1 MGSSVGLRDS
11 PLHLRRVQ
19 LGVGIGGVAIAAPP
33 AAEHHVATVDGALVH
48 LPQMHRAE
56 VDLEGALVAEG
67 LHADVALYTL
77 LPRGRT
83 DKRRAQVV
91 RHGVVAVAAPAPP
104 ALLLLVLP
112 PIGVVDGA
120 ASAAGIAVGQL
131 VQGLLLPAATTTHRR
146 CCFLLLFAQVQRHAV
161 EVLATVLSVV
171 WGRWCAWRLRGRW
184 NATAAAAQHSRKR
197 KEHGEVMSR
206 QERAGWQRDPVGRR
220 RWVTPIIGGT
230 TGKQERAGAGRG
242 NGLLQPARGTCY
254 RFSGRGVSLLPLNRR
269 SRC

>member
-1 MGSSVGLRDS
+1 MEVRDPLKIQLQRLEVGMVEEGVEAGKAWEGQAARWEGRQRAGGKWLSLYAAAATNSSQLLGHELGDRARMGSSVGLRDS

-77 LPRGRT
+77 LPCGRT

-112 PIGVVDGA
+112 PIGVVNGA

-131 VQGLLLPAATTTHRR
+131 VQ
-146 CCFLLLFAQVQRHAV
+146 
-161 EVLATVLSVV
+161 
-171 WGRWCAWRLRGRW
+171 
-184 NATAAAAQHSRKR
+184 
-197 KEHGEVMSR
+197 
-206 QERAGWQRDPVGRR
+206 
-220 RWVTPIIGGT
+220 
-230 TGKQERAGAGRG
+230 
-242 NGLLQPARGTCY
+242 
-254 RFSGRGVSLLPLNRR
+254 
-269 SRC
+269 